1 MQARETFSIII
12 PNYNNS
18 NTLRSAINSCLNQ
31 TVKANEI
38 IVVDDGSS
46 DDSRSL
52 LNQFN
57 EQIITIYQENR
68 GVSAARNAGA
78 KQATSKWLLF
88 LDADDEFLPQRI
100 ESHRK
105 IIEENTK
112 INAVIGDQQ
121 NIQNGSHTQKLASQ
135 DSLIAQEIKGNSTE
149 SVSKELTENQL
160 GRFLVEG
167 PIEIRTLTIRKDIFD
182 KIKGFPQGVK
192 IGEDFHLFVKL
203 FIEGKITYSSDV
215 VAKYHIH
222 ENSVLR
228 INKHATQ
235 ISFINTLSNVKTE
248 IQEENRIFRNAVK
261 KREESERMNLAYAL
275 LRENKKIESIKYS
288 LKTILRH
295 RTLRSVRS
303 LASIIAT

>member
-1 MQARETFSIII
+1 M
-12 PNYNNS
+12 
-18 NTLRSAINSCLNQ
+18 
-31 TVKANEI
+31 
-38 IVVDDGSS
+38 
-46 DDSRSL
+46 
-52 LNQFN
+52 
-57 EQIITIYQENR
+57 
-68 GVSAARNAGA
+68 
-78 KQATSKWLLF
+78 
-88 LDADDEFLPQRI
+88 
-100 ESHRK
+100 
-105 IIEENTK
+105 
-112 INAVIGDQQ
+112 
-121 NIQNGSHTQKLASQ
+121 
-135 DSLIAQEIKGNSTE
+135 
-149 SVSKELTENQL
+149 
-160 GRFLVEG
+160 
-167 PIEIRTLTIRKDIFD
+167 TIRKDIFD